1 MSALYK
7 ARRTL
12 KHRAMTPCYN
22 VEEITVKY
30 SPSIK
35 NNEPIFIKSSQ
46 DCYTHLRPFF
56 CSDTLEVQEQ
66 FLVMYLNHR
75 KKVIGVYRLSK
86 GGITVTVADI
96 RLVLSVAL
104 KTLATS
110 IVISHN
116 HPSGNPNPSMADIK
130 VTMKFKQACEIMEI
144 ELIDH
149 LVVTQGEEFY
159 SFKDNGI
166 M

>member
-1 MSALYK
+1 
-7 ARRTL
+7 
-12 KHRAMTPCYN
+12 
-22 VEEITVKY
+22 
-30 SPSIK
+30 
-35 NNEPIFIKSSQ
+35 
-46 DCYTHLRPFF
+46 
-56 CSDTLEVQEQ
+56 
-66 FLVMYLNHR
+66 MYLNHR

-86 GGITVTVADI
+86 GGITGTVADI

-116 HPSGNPNPSMADIK
+116 HPSGNPNPSVADIK
-130 VTMKFKQACEIMEI
+130 VTMKLKQACEIMEI

-149 LVVTQGEEFY
+149 LVVTQGEKFY